1 MMYGSIGSM
10 RTKPGRRDE
19 VVSLLVDGAG
29 DLRSAGCR
37 LYVVSV
43 SDTEAD
49 VISVSEVWDS
59 KERHDASRQLPEA
72 TAAMAQARP
81 MLIGDVTRRE
91 LTAPGGPSV

>member
-19 VVSLLVDGAG
+19 VVSLLVNGAS

-43 SDTEAD
+43 SDSEAD
-49 VISVSEVWDS
+49 VISVSEVWES
-59 KERHDASRQLPEA
+59 KERHDASRQLPE
-72 TAAMAQARP
+72 TTGAMAQAMP
-81 MLIGDVTRRE
+81 MLIGEVTRRE
-91 LTAPGGPSV
+91 LTAPGGLGV

>member
-1 MMYGSIGSM
+1 MTYGYIGSM
-10 RTKPGRRDE
+10 KAKPGRRDE
-19 VVSLLVDGAG
+19 VVSLLVNGAD

-59 KERHDASRQLPEA
+59 KERHDASRELPEA
-72 TAAMAQARP
+72 RAAMAQAMS
-81 MLIGDVTRRE
+81 MLTGEVTRQE
-91 LTAPGGPSV
+91 VTVAGVLGF

>member
-1 MMYGSIGSM
+1 MTYGYIGSM
-10 RTKPGRRDE
+10 KTKPGRRNE
-19 VVSLLVDGAG
+19 VVSLLVNGSD

-49 VISVSEVWDS
+49 AISVGEVWDS

-72 TAAMAQARP
+72 KAAMAQAMS
-81 MLIGDVTRRE
+81 MLIGEVTRQE
-91 LTAPGGPSV
+91 VTVAGGLGL